1 MKLLSMY
8 VDNFGKL
15 SGFTYNFESSMNTIY
30 EENGWGKSTFAAFI
44 KAMLYGL
51 DRDSRAKYTPWTNM
65 ASFGGTLVVESNGKQ
80 YRIERSFSPKRPSL
94 DTLKVYDINSGLDEG
109 I

>member
-30 EENGWGKSTFAAFI
+30 EENGWRKSTFAAFI
-44 KAMLYGL
+44 KAMLYYMVLIEIVELNIPHGL
-51 DRDSRAKYTPWTNM
+51 IWHH
-65 ASFGGTLVVESNGKQ
+65 LVVH
-80 YRIERSFSPKRPSL
+80 
-94 DTLKVYDINSGLDEG
+94 
-109 I
+109 